1 MRLRAQ
7 ILVDIAAD
15 DFVQAADHQKHL
27 GDFLE
32 QLRERYPHAIMSIRE
47 RRERKP
53 DPVVQPLQDARRTV
67 MAGGQSATGDSLT
80 R

>member
-7 ILVDIAAD
+7 ILVDISAD
-15 DFVQAADHQKHL
+15 DFVQAADHQKQL

-32 QLRERYPHAIMSIRE
+32 QLRERYPGATMSIRE

-53 DPVVQPLQDARRTV
+53 DTVLQPPQEARRTV
-67 MAGGQSATGDSLT
+67 MTGSAAG
-80 R
+80 